1 MKIIGHKE
9 VINSF
14 QNALNN
20 NMVSH
25 AHLIIGEDGIG
36 KSLVAKEFAMNILGV
51 EKDKDYIYII
61 EYRTDKESF
70 GIDYIRKVIEEANK
84 KPYEFNKKI
93 ILIYNGEKLTV
104 QAQNAFLKTIE
115 EPPKGVFIIIT
126 SNSSESILD
135 TIKSRCQIY
144 KLWPLNKDEMLE
156 YININYKGISG
167 EEINGLLSFSEGVPG
182 RIKKMINDDSF
193 NTIRSIIIDLLKE
206 ISTNNSE
213 VVLKY
218 SDILFKFKGKEEEI
232 LSIFTT
238 FIRDIIIYKEISK
251 NISILNSDKIKDIE
265 EIANV
270 ISYKKLEKIMRI
282 IDKTRINLNSNVN
295 LWGTFSTMLISIL
308 EE

>member
-51 EKDKDYIYII
+51 EKDKDYIDII